1 MNAPT
6 ARPATSCPW
15 LLALLLALLA
25 VGVAVPRLALAQ
37 DKPAD
42 KDDDKEMAD
51 KDEDGKSD
59 TNGKSDKADA
69 GAKDG
74 DGDDA
79 DKPKDKTGGK
89 NGNSSKN
96 AKEPQAKIYLLKTQ
110 KKAKLNGAEVMSVVL
125 QDVFSG
131 KTQTMF
137 VPNSDPKGREYD
149 PLPDVAAAVESIEE
163 GAAVQVE
170 AAKERGKWMISSLS
184 RADSKPGEELPNTY
198 VYVETDEIEDRGGN
212 KTVIVTLT
220 KFGRE
225 IKVKVPM
232 WKNNQYRDANW
243 EPEPKID
250 YELRRLQ
257 AGEVV
262 DAIIKPGRPPEL
274 VEINRFYPPERGKFV
289 GLKETTFNGAA
300 AAAFEMLA
308 TDGTTVTITIPGV
321 EQAHG
326 GQKVLMPDPTMLRAV
341 KRLKPDTEIIV
352 IYREDGQTMFLRDL
366 RFPKAGDKA
375 ASSGGDKNKMKPE
388 GKDKDEEK
396 DKDKNASG
404 SGGAKRDDGKD
415 GKDEKAKDKKKG

>member
-1 MNAPT
+1 MVNAQI
-6 ARPATSCPW
+6 ARPATSCAW
-15 LLALLLALLA
+15 LLALLLSLLA
-25 VGVAVPRLALAQ
+25 VGVAVPPLALAQ
-37 DKPAD
+37 DKAAD

-51 KDEDGKSD
+51 EDKDDESD
-59 TNGKSDKADA
+59 TNGKPDKAR
-69 GAKDG
+69 
-74 DGDDA
+74 
-79 DKPKDKTGGK
+79 DKTGGK

-125 QDVFSG
+125 TDVFSG

-184 RADSKPGEELPNTY
+184 RADIKPGEELPNTY

-212 KTVIVTLT
+212 KTVVVTLT

-232 WKNNQYRDANW
+232 WKNDEYKDANW
-243 EPEPKID
+243 EPDPKID
-250 YELRRLQ
+250 SQLRRLQ

-289 GLKETTFNGAA
+289 GLKETRYDGAV
-300 AAAFEMLA
+300 AAAFEMIA
-308 TDGTTVTITIPGV
+308 TDGTTLTITLDGKMQ
-321 EQAHG
+321 ERG
-326 GQKVLMPDPTMLRAV
+326 NTKVLVPYPKMLSAV
-341 KRLKPDTEIIV
+341 KKIKPDTEIIV

-366 RFPKAGDKA
+366 RFPKSGDKA
-375 ASSGGDKNKMKPE
+375 AASGDKMKPQ
-388 GKDKDEEK
+388 EK
-396 DKDKNASG
+396 DQDAAGGGDDAKKD
-404 SGGAKRDDGKD
+404 DEKD
-415 GKDEKAKDKKKG
+415 GKTQDKKKG